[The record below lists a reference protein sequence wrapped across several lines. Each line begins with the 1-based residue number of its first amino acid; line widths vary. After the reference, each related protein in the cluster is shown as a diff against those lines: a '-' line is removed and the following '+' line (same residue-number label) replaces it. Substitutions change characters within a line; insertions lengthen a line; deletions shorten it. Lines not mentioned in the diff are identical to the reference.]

1 MTQWIAATDELVD
14 DAWAQAEKL
23 TPALLAVLVEA
34 AQEACE
40 AYAPA
45 VKLDEL
51 GEPIIPAR
59 YKLAVIQQAREVWN
73 AGKRDGDIITTDAYA
88 ARARELTAAVR
99 QLLRPKRG
107 RPGVG

>member
-1 MTQWIAATDELVD
+1 VTQWIAPTDELVGQ
-14 DAWAQAEKL
+14 AWQQSSTLSPEL
-23 TPALLAVLVEA
+23 LALLVAA
-34 AQEACE
+34 AQEGCE

-45 VKLDEL
+45 LQLDEL
-51 GEPIIPAR
+51 GEPIIPSR
-59 YKLAVIQQAREVWN
+59 YKLAVIQQARETWN

-107 RPGVG
+107 RPGIG

>member
-1 MTQWIAATDELVD
+1 VTVWIAPTDELVVG
-14 DAWAQAEKL
+14 AWAQSATL
-23 TPALLAVLVEA
+23 PADLLAALVEA
-34 AQEACE
+34 AQEGCE

-51 GEPIIPAR
+51 GEPIIPSR
-59 YKLAVIQQAREVWN
+59 YKLAVIQQARETWN
-73 AGKRDGDIITTDAYA
+73 AGKRDGDLITTDAYA
-88 ARARELTAAVR
+88 ARARELTASVR